1 MAKIVRGRIHT
12 RLGGRFAMDQID
24 DQTEAVQ
31 FRWITLGFLTSGLG
45 LALLVADSSLEIGFI
60 LSFAGQLRKL
70 LLHPVWRLGVGGG
83 TTALTFAGSYM
94 LWRRVPGQA
103 WAFYST
109 LLLLMNVVHVGFWL
123 ADHHG
128 EIGLPDQQF
137 EHAWLR
143 LQVSQIFNWTEFIA
157 WIGLLRIF
165 NGLDFG
171 HEQGDVAQ
179 LVHLRTRPYPGFAWL
194 GLCVSV
200 GIALLLTDWRAWPL
214 DRVAWLGPLESMMLA
229 TASTM
234 MTLTA
239 SFQIMLYSIRSA
251 ILANFVFR
259 LTRKNTNDE
268 IQWFQ
273 DSWNDDPWGT
283 GRE

>member
-1 MAKIVRGRIHT
+1 MAKIRRGRIHT
-12 RLGGRFAMDQID
+12 RLGGRFAMDQFD
-24 DQTEAVQ
+24 DQTGAVQ

-83 TTALTFAGSYM
+83 ITALTFAGSYM

-123 ADHHG
+123 ADHHA

-157 WIGLLRIF
+157 WIALLKIF
-165 NGLDFG
+165 NDLDFETG
-171 HEQGDVAQ
+171 AEAEAIDR
-179 LVHLRTRPYPGFAWL
+179 LRTRPYPGFAWL
-194 GLCVSV
+194 GLCMSV
-200 GIALLLTDWRAWPL
+200 GIALLLTDWRTWPL
-214 DRVAWLGPLESMMLA
+214 EHVAWLGPLDSMMLA
-229 TASTM
+229 MASTM

-239 SFQIMLYSIRSA
+239 SFQIMVYSLRAAVLS
-251 ILANFVFR
+251 NTVFR
-259 LTRKNTNDE
+259 LGRKSPSDE

-273 DSWNDDPWGT
+273 DTWNDDPWGT